1 MVVCTGTKNVLSMT
15 GNSDIQYNLMKD
27 MYTGCEI
34 VMGNLEITMMEHT
47 KDFSFLK
54 VRFCITGQWGKNCM
68 GLNPDEGMNQPD
80 VWSKKVVYL
89 CL

>member
-1 MVVCTGTKNVLSMT
+1 MVVCTGTQNVLSMT

-54 VRFCITGQWGKNCM
+54 VRFCISGQ
-68 GLNPDEGMNQPD
+68 
-80 VWSKKVVYL
+80 
-89 CL
+89 

>member
-1 MVVCTGTKNVLSMT
+1 MVVCTGTQNVLSMT

-54 VRFCITGQWGKNCM
+54 VRFCISGQRGKNCT
-68 GLNPDEGMNQPD
+68 GLTPDEGMNQPD
-80 VWSKKVVYL
+80 V
-89 CL
+89 